1 MENNELKDKIH
12 QLIQK
17 KGKITFAEFM
27 DMALYYPKLGY
38 YQKENPFGEHGSFYT
53 SVNASSS
60 FGRSVALGFLQVFQ
74 STEIDYNICEM
85 GAGSGMLAKDILD
98 FYQFEAP
105 LVYEEIKYIIIEKSN
120 YLIERQK
127 EILAYHLENGKISW
141 LDFNEFKNFN
151 GIYFSNELVDAFP
164 VHRII
169 NIEGEYK
176 ELFVIEHNGKFE
188 FYPDTFST
196 DKLQEYIN
204 NMEIKLDDKQ
214 IADINLHATDWI
226 EKLGKKIDKGFVF
239 TIDYGFEAKQLF
251 SSFRM
256 DGTVTCYFKHTQN
269 NDFFERIGFQ
279 DITAFVDFS
288 ALKFYGKKNNL
299 DTVSF
304 IPQWLFL
311 IQSGILQEIEEA
323 ETDLQRSSIRSL
335 IIPEGGFGTNFHVLI
350 QSKNI
355 EIQEDFIYKKS
366 SFETFDMLSKIF

>member
-1 MENNELKDKIH
+1 MENNELKNKIH
-12 QLIQK
+12 QVIQEK
-17 KGKITFAEFM
+17 DKITFAEFM
-27 DMALYYPKLGY
+27 DMALYYPRLGY

-60 FGRSVALGFLQVFQ
+60 FGRSIALGFLQVFR

-98 FYQFEAP
+98 FYQSEAP
-105 LVYEEIKYIIIEKSN
+105 EIYEEIKYIIIEKSN

-127 EILAYHLENGKISW
+127 EILTDHLEKGKISW
-141 LDFNEFKNFN
+141 LNFSEFKNFN
-151 GIYFSNELVDAFP
+151 GIFFSNELVDAFP

-169 NIEGEYK
+169 NIGGEYK

-204 NMEIKLDDKQ
+204 NMEIRLDDKQ
-214 IADINLHATDWI
+214 IADINLYATDWI
-226 EKLGKKIDKGFVF
+226 KKLGEKINKGFVF

-288 ALKFYGKKNNL
+288 ALKFYGKENNL
-299 DTVSF
+299 NTVSF

-311 IQSGILQEIEEA
+311 IQSGILQEMEKA

-355 EIQEDFIYKKS
+355 EIPEDFIYKKS